1 MKKIFQYIII
11 SILLIGIYAHQAQ
24 AIEIVRQKNV
34 ATYITFPIVDADG
47 DIVTGATGLDSEI
60 DTFADGTAPDGFTD
74 CTNEAT
80 EVGSTGIYYLSLT
93 QSEMNADY
101 IYIQTKTS
109 TSGAKTQH
117 ILIRTTV
124 GDPLNASTT
133 DDGGTINVTTGKI
146 DEVSTLTGNTAQTGD
161 AYAIVNN
168 GTYGNSALNTILT
181 STGVKLSSGT
191 GAGQISL
198 SSGLVSLAASQPG
211 VTIGTVTN
219 LTNAPSDSSG
229 VTTLLSRLSATRAG
243 YLDNLTY
250 LDAAVSSRLAAANIT
265 LSSGKVTVGTN
276 DDKTGYSI
284 SGTKTTLDALN
295 DIAAA
300 DVWSSATR
308 TLSDYS
314 GVWSVASRTITGLS
328 AAALADFFDTD
339 SGTTYASAVSGSV
352 VKEIAD
358 NAGGSSLTP
367 ADIWGYET
375 RTLTAGTNIVLAK
388 GTGITG
394 FNDITA
400 QGVWEYATRELTDKS
415 GFSLTQSFPANFADL
430 AITATTGQVTV
441 GTNNDKTGYG
451 LADDA
456 ITAAKIAANAITSSE
471 APNLDA
477 AVSSRLASASYT
489 APDNT
494 NIGNIYSIVNSGTY
508 GNSALNTAI
517 GNIPTNVFNKDISA
531 YSAAGYAG
539 TYIKTLYDNWTST
552 RAGYID
558 KLNVSGTL
566 ANTDNAASFKATGF
580 STHSAADVVTA
591 MQAVSGDFKA
601 DVSGLATAA
610 DLATTDG
617 KIDSILEDTGTTIP
631 GIFDDIKGSTFNTL
645 TDSLEAIRN
654 RGDAAWITATGF
666 STLTAQNVWEYAT
679 RALTD
684 KSGFSLTQSFPA
696 NFADLTITATTGQVT
711 VGTNNDKTG
720 YSISGTKT
728 TLDSLNDIA
737 ATDVW
742 SAGTRTLTSGG
753 YSGLTADDIDA
764 IWDEVITGHTT
775 LSSFAKLLIDNIDA
789 AISTRSNHSAAD
801 VATEILETPANKL
814 ATDEDGKV
822 TVTNPGTTV
831 Y

>member
-1 MKKIFQYIII
+1 MKKIFIFFLAFLF
-11 SILLIGIYAHQAQ
+11 LLSPAYAL
-24 AIEIVRQKNV
+24 ELVRQKNV

-47 DIVTGATGLDSEI
+47 DIVTGAAGLDSEI

-80 EVGSTGIYYLSLT
+80 EVGSTGIYYLSLS

-101 IYIQTKTS
+101 IYIQIKTS

-124 GDPLNASTT
+124 GDPLNAATT
-133 DDGGTINVTTGKI
+133 DDGGTINVTSGKI
-146 DEVSTLTGNTAQTGD
+146 DEVSALTGNTAQTGD